1 MPPMAL
7 LDGAL
12 PVSTSLWHLN
22 QPWWEFVVRALLVYG
37 FLLITLRLTGKRQV
51 GQLAP
56 FDLVLLLVLS
66 NAVQNSMNA
75 GDNTVAGGWILVTTL
90 LAANGLINW
99 LTYRSKAMESFI
111 EGQPIVIVRNGVA
124 DERMLSRQ
132 RITRHELLSA
142 IRQVGLTDITEVRYA
157 ILENNGRINV
167 IGKERGAKPGH
178 PATELP
184 TA

>member
-1 MPPMAL
+1 MSALAL
-7 LDGAL
+7 LDPTL
-12 PVSTSLWHLN
+12 PVARSLWHLN

-37 FLLITLRLTGKRQV
+37 FLLLTLRLTGKRQV

-99 LTYRSKAMESFI
+99 LTFRSKSLEIFI
-111 EGQPIVIVRNGVA
+111 EGQPQVVVRNGEV
-124 DERMLSRQ
+124 DERALAKQ

-142 IRQVGLTDITEVRYA
+142 IRQVGLTDVTEVRYA

-167 IGKERGAKPGH
+167 IGKENGPRSDS
-178 PATELP
+178 PAMEFP